1 MKWINL
7 TDTMMREKVDTGY
20 LLYGSTI
27 VSTVKVRT
35 VITLGDER
43 QQCT

>member
-1 MKWINL
+1 MDKPYRHN
-7 TDTMMREKVDTGY
+7 DERKKVDTGY

>member
-1 MKWINL
+1 MDKPYRHNA
-7 TDTMMREKVDTGY
+7 EKKKVDTGY
-20 LLYGSTI
+20 LLYGSKI
-27 VSTVKVRT
+27 STVKVRT